1 MWGSIKALRLNASK
15 PTARDV
21 WRPPLTTIT
30 FELPDN
36 QLTDLRVK
44 AQAWKI
50 SLEEVVQEA
59 VSHFLLSDES
69 NLEPVELTPE
79 ELKAYHQAQDDFAN
93 GRTYS
98 HEVVMAEMKA
108 LRAE

>member
-1 MWGSIKALRLNASK
+1 M
-15 PTARDV
+15 
-21 WRPPLTTIT
+21 TTIT
-30 FELPDN
+30 FELPEN

-44 AQAWKI
+44 AEAWKI

-69 NLEPVELTPE
+69 SLEPVELTPE
-79 ELKAYHQAQDDFAN
+79 EIVAYARAQEDIAN

-98 HEVVMAEMKA
+98 HEEVMADMKA
-108 LRAE
+108 LRN